1 MYSVDKLYPNDITSR
16 CLMDCSN
23 DDHNSE
29 QNLLSIANGIS
40 RISRRKIW
48 STCFVLSQ
56 NIIIKEIL
64 ADVVHHYH
72 EVRRL
77 KYCRRLT

>member
-1 MYSVDKLYPNDITSR
+1 MYSVDKLYHNDITSR

-23 DDHNSE
+23 DDHISE
-29 QNLLSIANGIS
+29 QNLVSIAKVIS
-40 RISRRKIW
+40 RKSRRKIW
-48 STCFVLSQ
+48 STCLVIYQ

-77 KYCRRLT
+77 